1 MTAGL
6 PALRA
11 RDVVRAL
18 ERGGFVIARTS
29 GSHCRLIHA
38 ETPARA
44 VTIPIHGGR
53 DIKTGT
59 LHAIIRQAGLSVE
72 EFLAL
77 L

>member
-1 MTAGL
+1 MTARL

-18 ERGGFVIARTS
+18 ERAGFVVSRTS

-44 VTIPIHGGR
+44 VTIAIHGGR
-53 DIKTGT
+53 DIKAGT